1 MISSSSAAANALHPL
16 VFRIVEQLPV
26 GLPIYLV
33 GGAVRDLLLGRELHD
48 LDFALPGGVI
58 RTARTLADH
67 LGADFYPLDTE
78 RDTARLFFNQPG
90 DRRWVLDF
98 AAYRGEDLLSDL
110 RGRDFTIN
118 AMAIDI
124 RQPSTLIDPLG
135 GAADLHAGRLRTCSP
150 GSFEDDPV
158 RILRAARL
166 STALKLKIDR
176 ETLSRMRRA
185 GNQLDRVSTERLRDE
200 LFRIL
205 DTPQPAT
212 ALRVADAIGALQFV
226 LPEFTALKGISQSS
240 PHILDVWEHSL
251 DVLTRLEALLQVL
264 SQEYDPDQASNLMLG
279 LAVLRIGR
287 YRDQITENLSE
298 RLNLDRSHLALL
310 RFAALYHDIGKAQTR
325 QVDEAGRIRFFDHE
339 RVGAELS
346 ARRGETLRL
355 SNLEVERLR
364 SIVRFH
370 LRPLLL
376 AQGKNQPSPRA
387 IYRYFRDTGP
397 ASVDV
402 CLLSLADVLA
412 TYGHTL
418 TQQVWIRHLDVIRS
432 LFEALWERPEQS
444 VTPPVL
450 LNGRDLMDAFGLQ
463 AGPLIGA
470 LLEAVREAQAVGQVK
485 DRSEAL
491 NFAERILAEQ
501 RGKHLE

>member
-1 MISSSSAAANALHPL
+1 MNLSSFSTTHTLHPL
-16 VFRIVEQLPV
+16 VFRIAEYLPV
-26 GLPIYLV
+26 DLPIYLV

-58 RTARTLADH
+58 RTARNLADR
-67 LGADFYPLDTE
+67 LGADFYPLDAE

-110 RGRDFTIN
+110 RGRDFSIN
-118 AMAIDI
+118 AIAIDI
-124 RQPSTLIDPLG
+124 RKPSALIDPMG
-135 GAADLHAGRLRTCSP
+135 GAADLHAGRLRACSSN
-150 GSFEDDPV
+150 SFEDDPV
-158 RILRAARL
+158 RILRGARL
-166 STALKLKIDR
+166 SAALKMKIEQD
-176 ETLSRMRRA
+176 TLSGMRRA
-185 GNQLDRVSTERLRDE
+185 VNLLDRVSPERLRDE

-205 DTPQPAT
+205 DTPQPGT

-226 LPEFTALKGISQSS
+226 LPEFTALKGISQSP
-240 PHILDVWEHSL
+240 PHISDVWDHTL
-251 DVLTRLEALLQVL
+251 DVLNRLEALLQVL
-264 SQEYDPDQASNLMLG
+264 SQNYDPDQASNLMLG

-287 YRDQITENLSE
+287 YREKITENLKE

-310 RFAALYHDIGKAQTR
+310 RFAALHHDIGKAQTR
-325 QVDEAGRIRFFDHE
+325 QVDEAGRIRFFEHE

-346 ARRGETLRL
+346 ARRGEALRL
-355 SNLEVERLR
+355 SNLEVERLQ

-387 IYRYFRDTGP
+387 IYRYFRDAGP

-402 CLLSLADVLA
+402 CLLALADVLA

-418 TQQVWIRHLDVIRS
+418 TQEIWIRQLDVIRT

-444 VTPPVL
+444 VFPPVL
-450 LNGRDLMDAFGLQ
+450 LNGRDLMEAFGLH
-463 AGPLIGA
+463 AGPLIGE
-470 LLEAVREAQAVGQVK
+470 LLEAVREAQAVGQVSNR
-485 DRSEAL
+485 DEAL
-491 NFAERILAEQ
+491 SFAERILAED
-501 RGKHLE
+501 RGNRLE